1 MKLTVVGC
9 SGSFAGPTSAASCYL
24 VEAEGF
30 RLVLDLGSGALGSL
44 ARHVDVYGVDAVM
57 LSHLHPDH
65 CIDMLG
71 YYVARKYRPQGPAAR
86 IPVWGPADTPSR
98 LAAAYGL
105 PADPGM
111 GDEFD
116 FRPLASESSFEIGPF
131 RVAVDRTVHP
141 VEAYGI
147 RLEHD
152 GRVLTYSGDSGICDS
167 LVGLAEDADLFL
179 CEASWIDGRDHAPEV
194 HLSGREAAEHAARAG
209 ARRLVLTHIPP
220 WNDPAVTEAEAG
232 AVAFD
237 GPVEVARP
245 GATFIL

>member
-44 ARHVDVYGVDAVM
+44 ARHVDVYDVDAVV

-71 YYVARKYRPQGPAAR
+71 YYVARQYRPEGPAAR
-86 IPVWGPADTPSR
+86 IPVWSPADAPSH
-98 LAAAYGL
+98 LATAYGL
-105 PADPGM
+105 STGQNM
-111 GDEFD
+111 GGVFD
-116 FRPLASESSFEIGPF
+116 FRPLVSEFSFEIGPF

-141 VEAYGI
+141 VETYGI

-167 LVGLAEDADLFL
+167 LVRLASGADLFL

-209 ARRLVLTHIPP
+209 AGRLVLTHIPP
-220 WNDPAVTEAEAG
+220 WNDPAVTEAEAL
-232 AVAFD
+232 AVPFD
-237 GPVEVARP
+237 GAVEVARP
-245 GATFIL
+245 GATYTI